1 MNRRESRVSMNARQN
16 DALSEFKSCSPNV
29 PVCPRLSG
37 APTIPFILEDIE
49 PSDAPEDDD
58 QSTEKMPSPRC
69 KNEPQWPSASRLSSP
84 SRTPSPLP
92 VAPSVD
98 LYARLTKRKL
108 RRRRSELLVHQ
119 DNSVVGS
126 QEAGE
131 DNEKAADV
139 NQTDALNGFNEGRK
153 PSFKKEKRRISRVK
167 GQQKEREY
175 EALANNK
182 LRDEASGE
190 RKKLK
195 LADVTNSPGIRS
207 SQSVDIVVSG
217 AEIECAMSASSRTE
231 FVTSSSSTLLPSDSH
246 PNLISDFSK
255 PTESSS
261 APSLPLP
268 DTKDVDHESGFAP
281 TGGRERRMRKSVNY
295 TEPKL
300 NTYQNAES
308 ESVASSSRIHKS
320 AAAITTR
327 RTEDGLTEHK
337 VTADSDDYDTGE
349 ARPCLESPG
358 NRIRQSKSQPT
369 AIVQIPLPAS
379 RSGYPTDIP
388 SQSLASA
395 TSTASLSTRRTRPR
409 SYMYAAEDDSSS
421 QSDDADSE
429 YVSKDEGW

>member
-1 MNRRESRVSMNARQN
+1 MSLYVLAYPEH
-16 DALSEFKSCSPNV
+16 L
-29 PVCPRLSG
+29 
-37 APTIPFILEDIE
+37 PFLEDIE
-49 PSDAPEDDD
+49 PSDAPKDDD
-58 QSTEKMPSPRC
+58 QSTKKMPSPRC
-69 KNEPQWPSASRLSSP
+69 KNKPQWPSASRLSSP

-98 LYARLTKRKL
+98 LYASLTKRKL

-153 PSFKKEKRRISRVK
+153 PTFKKEKRRISRVK

-261 APSLPLP
+261 ALSLPLP
-268 DTKDVDHESGFAP
+268 NTNDVDHESGFAP

-300 NTYQNAES
+300 NTKMRKPDS
-308 ESVASSSRIHKS
+308 EPVASPSRMHKS
-320 AAAITTR
+320 AWPPIAMTTILVHVR
-327 RTEDGLTEHK
+327 EVPEIELGNPNLTA
-337 VTADSDDYDTGE
+337 T
-349 ARPCLESPG
+349 
-358 NRIRQSKSQPT
+358 
-369 AIVQIPLPAS
+369 VQIPLPAS
-379 RSGYPTDIP
+379 RSGYSTDIP

-395 TSTASLSTRRTRPR
+395 TSTASLSTRRTKPC
-409 SYMYAAEDDSSS
+409 SYMYTAEDDSSP
-421 QSDDADSE
+421 QSDDADTE
-429 YVSKDEGW
+429 YVPSSRKDKAKTTWVNMSTRMKGGTKNPSENEGARRHIAAV

>member
-1 MNRRESRVSMNARQN
+1 MLRYPLFIPRIFGFALRDYLAAQLRPERENR
-16 DALSEFKSCSPNV
+16 
-29 PVCPRLSG
+29 
-37 APTIPFILEDIE
+37 
-49 PSDAPEDDD
+49 
-58 QSTEKMPSPRC
+58 EKF
-69 KNEPQWPSASRLSSP
+69 
-84 SRTPSPLP
+84 
-92 VAPSVD
+92 
-98 LYARLTKRKL
+98 
-108 RRRRSELLVHQ
+108 
-119 DNSVVGS
+119 
-126 QEAGE
+126 
-131 DNEKAADV
+131 
-139 NQTDALNGFNEGRK
+139 GFNEGRK

-246 PNLISDFSK
+246 PNLISEFSK
-255 PTESSS
+255 PAESSS

-300 NTYQNAES
+300 NTYVGLLALVQQNAES

-337 VTADSDDYDTGE
+337 MTADSDDYDTGE
-349 ARPCLESPG
+349 PRPCLESPG

-369 AIVQIPLPAS
+369 ATVQIPLPAS
-379 RSGYPTDIP
+379 RSGYSTDIP

-395 TSTASLSTRRTRPR
+395 TSTASLSTRRTKPC
-409 SYMYAAEDDSSS
+409 SYMYTAEDDSSP
-421 QSDDADSE
+421 QSDDADTE
-429 YVSKDEGW
+429 YVPSSRKDKAKTTWVNMSTRMKGGTKNPSENEGARRHIAAV